1 MEWIKNLFV
10 RWFFRFKVE
19 RTATYRY
26 RVAFRPPFGEW
37 CIPAGYIFAGKGGAE
52 RALDELRRH
61 GGWLLD
67 ILDDG
72 ADY

>member
-1 MEWIKNLFV
+1 MEWIKNIIV
-10 RWFFRFKVE
+10 RWFFRFKVA
-19 RTATYRY
+19 RTSTGRY

-37 CIPAGYIFAGKGGAE
+37 AILAGGVYAGRAGAE
-52 RALDELRRH
+52 RRILELKRE